1 LLWRPMGWCRLE
13 VDIAGASRK
22 QQRGEGSGVA
32 RKALLPVGD
41 DRDAWHLLNR
51 LIGGDTPPLTRPPR
65 RARRKAPLSYH
76 FLAAGHDDR
85 HAVCV
90 TGRLRKVT
98 VWIPLEKS
106 QSIRRVQGPVQR
118 SLGLATVHV
127 DAAGKD
133 TRAEFRDRAVAEAD
147 TLVAEL
153 SRLSRA
159 ARQQRAQP
167 PVERAPDLMAD
178 VPSGWY
184 DDPSGRHQQ
193 RYWNGGT
200 WTSRVSDR
208 GVVGADPV

>member
-1 LLWRPMGWCRLE
+1 VRPDLAGEEGWQRL
-13 VDIAGASRK
+13 
-22 QQRGEGSGVA
+22 
-32 RKALLPVGD
+32 
-41 DRDAWHLLNR
+41 H
-51 LIGGDTPPLTRPPR
+51 
-65 RARRKAPLSYH
+65 PLSPLARVGRLVPIVVHH

-98 VWIPLEKS
+98 VWVPLEKS

-118 SLGLATVHV
+118 KLGLATVHV

-159 ARQQRAQP
+159 AREHRAQP
-167 PVERAPDLMAD
+167 PIERATDLVAD

-193 RYWNGGT
+193 RYWDGGA
-200 WTSRVSDR
+200 WTSRVSDV
-208 GVVGADPV
+208 GVVAADPV

>member
-1 LLWRPMGWCRLE
+1 
-13 VDIAGASRK
+13 
-22 QQRGEGSGVA
+22 VA

-41 DRDAWHLLNR
+41 DRDAWHLLHR
-51 LIGGDTPPLTRPPR
+51 LIGAETPTLTRPPT
-65 RARRKAPLSYH
+65 RARKKAPLSYH

-127 DAAGKD
+127 DAAGKS

-147 TLVAEL
+147 TLLAEL
-153 SRLSRA
+153 SLLSRA
-159 ARQQRAQP
+159 ARLERVRP
-167 PVERAPDLMAD
+167 PIERSPDLVAD

-193 RYWNGGT
+193 RYWSEGA
-200 WTSRVSDR
+200 WTAHVSDR
-208 GVVGADPV
+208 SVIGDDPV

>member
-1 LLWRPMGWCRLE
+1 MPTM
-13 VDIAGASRK
+13 
-22 QQRGEGSGVA
+22 
-32 RKALLPVGD
+32 
-41 DRDAWHLLNR
+41 
-51 LIGGDTPPLTRPPR
+51 TPPPR
-65 RARRKAPLSYH
+65 RARQKAPLSYH

-118 SLGLATVHV
+118 RLGLATVHV

-133 TRAEFRDRAVAEAD
+133 ARAEFRDRAVAEAD
-147 TLVAEL
+147 LLMADL
-153 SRLSRA
+153 SNLSRA
-159 ARQQRAQP
+159 ARQHRAQP
-167 PVERAPDLMAD
+167 PVERSPDLVAG

-193 RYWNGGT
+193 RYWNEGA
-200 WTSRVSDR
+200 WTARVSDH
-208 GVVGADPV
+208 GVTGTDSV